1 MKGIL
6 FEDLYTQYKPMIQSI
21 ISELHVQHDY
31 AHFEQ
36 IGRVALWQAQQ
47 RFTTGDASTFGAF
60 VYVKVRGAILDEF
73 RRNARY
79 MQQSVLVEAFPTVA
93 VAPYNS
99 DVKELIDEV
108 LAHVPPEDA
117 SLFRLVYVEQYTLAE
132 VSELWGMA
140 YKTVA
145 RRHARLMHK
154 LRALKAKLQ

>member
-1 MKGIL
+1 MKSIMY
-6 FEDLYTQYKPMIQSI
+6 EDLYMQYKPMIQSI

-60 VYVKVRGAILDEF
+60 VYVKVRGAMLDEF

-79 MQQSVLVEAFPTVA
+79 AQHSVLVETFPTVA
-93 VAPYNS
+93 VAPYDI
-99 DVKELIDEV
+99 DVKELMEEA
-108 LAHVPPEDA
+108 LAHVSTADGE
-117 SLFRLVYVEQYTLAE
+117 LFRLLYVEQYTLKE
-132 VSELWGMA
+132 VSELWDMP
-140 YKTVA
+140 YKTVT

-154 LRALKAKLQ
+154 LRAVKAKLL